1 MSKTQNPFDPFYAE
15 LAHFIETLQL
25 LQIGYDRVEG
35 FSEEEIQSIESKQS
49 ATFPLSYRSYLR
61 FFGKSR
67 LFFFFDGN
75 NLIWDKT
82 DDRKVLIEEILTEL
96 GLPKDTSPL
105 DRPWCSIGQQRME
118 DYVTFILLDESDNPP
133 LRFLNRDPNEPF
145 STNGETLPKVLA
157 NCLLVA
163 MLNKPSSIVFTVST
177 KDLEENPKV
186 VQDRWKAWS
195 EGYQA
200 IKQRIAERQES
211 ADEDTRR
218 LYEAFLSYD
227 GRLEHERKME
237 KLRSSSP
244 PKPQKAKE
252 PKLLL
257 KERYPWLEV
266 VRQVIAIILA
276 VLLGLLFLGR
286 LLGIGG

>member
-1 MSKTQNPFDPFYAE
+1 MSTTPNPFDPFYAE

-25 LQIGYDRVEG
+25 LQIGYDRVQG
-35 FSEEEIQSIESKQS
+35 FSEEEIQAIESKQS
-49 ATFPLSYRSYLR
+49 IAFPLSYRSYLR

-75 NLIWDKT
+75 SLIWDQT
-82 DDRKVLIEEILTEL
+82 DERNRLVEEILAEL
-96 GLPKDTSPL
+96 GLSKDTSPL

-118 DYVTFILLDESDNPP
+118 DYVTFLLLDESDNPP

-145 STNGETLPKVLA
+145 STNGDTLPKVLS

-163 MLNKPSSIVFTVST
+163 MLNKPSSIAFAVSA
-177 KDLEENPKV
+177 KDLEENPNV

-200 IKQRIAERQES
+200 IKKRIEDRMQA

-218 LYEAFLSYD
+218 LYEAFLTYD

-237 KLRSSSP
+237 KRRSSLP
-244 PKPQKAKE
+244 PRPQKAKE
-252 PKLLL
+252 PKLPL
-257 KERYPWLEV
+257 KERYPWLEIA
-266 VRQVIAIILA
+266 RQVLVIILA
-276 VLLGLLFLGR
+276 ALMGLIFLGK
-286 LLGIGG
+286 LLGIGI

>member
-1 MSKTQNPFDPFYAE
+1 MRSTSNPFDPFYAE
-15 LAHFIETLQL
+15 LVHFIETLQL
-25 LQIGYDRVEG
+25 LQIGYDQVEG
-35 FSEEEIQSIESKQS
+35 FSEEELQAIESKQS
-49 ATFPLSYRSYLR
+49 AAFPLSYRSYLR

-75 NLIWDKT
+75 SLIWDQT
-82 DDRKVLIEEILTEL
+82 DERNGLVEEILSEL
-96 GLPKDTSPL
+96 ELPADSPPL
-105 DRPWCSIGQQRME
+105 DRPWCPIGQQRME
-118 DYVTFILLDESDNPP
+118 DYVTFLLLDESDNPP
-133 LRFLNRDPNEPF
+133 LRFLHRDPNEPF
-145 STNGETLPKVLA
+145 STNGETLPQVLA
-157 NCLLVA
+157 NGLLVA
-163 MLNKPSSIVFTVST
+163 MLNKPSSIAFTVST
-177 KDLEENPKV
+177 KDLEENPNV

-218 LYEAFLSYD
+218 LYEAFLTYD

-237 KLRSSSP
+237 KLRSSPPPRP
-244 PKPQKAKE
+244 PKVKAPQL
-252 PKLLL
+252 PL